1 VTTFIRE
8 WMVPG
13 IATALVAWIVIPSQ
27 PVEPEGYTRLAVAQ
41 HRACALERA
50 VKPRSDGWYPPDE
63 FTPLIPDLGGK
74 IRVIEAHECAVGMKF
89 THVIVETDGGHK
101 ASILVTRSG
110 EASER
115 TFRPERHGDFEV
127 SQVRTTRRR
136 AFVVFDRQR
145 ARELREW
152 REMTI
157 ARLHQFLKQ
166 LEGT

>member
-8 WMVPG
+8 WIVPG
-13 IATALVAWIVIPSQ
+13 MATALVAWIVIPSQ
-27 PVEPEGYTRLAVAQ
+27 PVEPEGYTLRAVEQ

-50 VKPRSDGWYPPDE
+50 VEPRPGGRYPPHE

-74 IRVIEAHECAVGMKF
+74 LRVIDAHECALGMDF
-89 THVIVETDGGHK
+89 THVIVQTAGGHK
-101 ASILVTRSG
+101 ASILVTRTG

-115 TFRPERHGDFEV
+115 TFPPELHGDFEV
-127 SQVRTTRRR
+127 TQVRTTRRR
-136 AFVVFDRQR
+136 AFVVFERER
-145 ARELREW
+145 SRELREW
-152 REMTI
+152 REMTT